1 MIPRRSTVKFEYLG
15 EFDMEI
21 KNILGHESGAHV
33 RLIHE
38 KNRGHKSC
46 ATVPLRANHHKLN
59 NHQIL
64 DLINVI

>member
-1 MIPRRSTVKFEYLG
+1 
-15 EFDMEI
+15 MEI